1 MGRQHVRKK
10 DWVSDVTSNT
20 CLQQKRRPVG
30 TLVAG
35 GVWRWK
41 KEKRIKE
48 AAGGRKE
55 AREAE
60 KEETKKSSGEKK
72 IVKSANICFFH
83 LHTHSAHTR
92 SLY

>member
-1 MGRQHVRKK
+1 M
-10 DWVSDVTSNT
+10 SDVTSNT

-41 KEKRIKE
+41 KEKRVKE
-48 AAGGRKE
+48 AAGGWKE

-60 KEETKKSSGEKK
+60 EEETKKSSGEKK

-83 LHTHSAHTR
+83 LHTLALSTECTHKHARTAWG
-92 SLY
+92 